1 MRIIFQSITDTLCMI
16 IFVRCVI
23 HLFYEMS
30 YKKQISSRTLAAV
43 SYLRISI
50 NALSVD
56 YVAKCVN
63 RKLDIVKPLRHI
75 IATLVLLAI
84 TGCSAT
90 NVPEPGD
97 GSYSRPPSSTSS
109 SSNKTAY
116 AKPYKV
122 NGKYY
127 HPLVSARGFS
137 QQGIASWY
145 GKQFHGR
152 KTANGEIYNMYGV
165 SAAHKTLP
173 LGTWVRVYNLKNNK
187 TLDLRINDRGPF
199 VTGRIIDLSY
209 KAAQL
214 LGVALPGTAPV
225 KIVALGEASGSDSAG
240 HVVYKPV
247 DYFKGNF
254 TVQVG
259 AFTVRNNAQRL
270 KIKLGRKYINSHI
283 NEYTDARGKFYRVRV
298 GRFRDLDA
306 AEQFN
311 NELAKAGAKN
321 SFVVAE

>member
-1 MRIIFQSITDTLCMI
+1 MEITFKSIIDRLLIVIT
-16 IFVRCVI
+16 
-23 HLFYEMS
+23 
-30 YKKQISSRTLAAV
+30 
-43 SYLRISI
+43 
-50 NALSVD
+50 
-56 YVAKCVN
+56 
-63 RKLDIVKPLRHI
+63 PLKHI
-75 IATLVLLAI
+75 IITLVLLAI

-90 NVPEPGD
+90 VLPDPEEAET
-97 GSYSRPPSSTSS
+97 YSRPDSSSSSSSSSTSS
-109 SSNKTAY
+109 SSSRRTAY
-116 AKPYKV
+116 TKPYKIK
-122 NGKYY
+122 GKYY
-127 HPLVSARGFS
+127 HPLASSQGFV

-145 GKQFHGR
+145 GEQFHGR
-152 KTANGEIYNMYGV
+152 KTANGETYNMYGV

-173 LGTWVRVYNLKNNK
+173 LGTWVRVYNLENSK

-209 KAAQL
+209 KAAQM
-214 LGVALPGTAPV
+214 LGVAGPGTAQV
-225 KIVALGEASGSDSAG
+225 KVVALGEASGSDKRG
-240 HVVYKPV
+240 NVIYKPV

-259 AFTVRNNAQRL
+259 AFTVRANAQKL

-306 AEQFN
+306 AERFN
-311 NELAKAGAKN
+311 EELTQAGAKN

>member
-1 MRIIFQSITDTLCMI
+1 MRRALKQVISRFVTMSPFKQITVRLFEMLPIARIIAKLLTVRPLQEGTGRVLMVTPFRQIT
-16 IFVRCVI
+16 
-23 HLFYEMS
+23 
-30 YKKQISSRTLAAV
+30 
-43 SYLRISI
+43 
-50 NALSVD
+50 
-56 YVAKCVN
+56 
-63 RKLDIVKPLRHI
+63 
-75 IATLVLLAI
+75 ATLVLLAL

-90 NVPEPGD
+90 TLPEPED
-97 GSYSRPPSSTSS
+97 GSYTPPQSPSS
-109 SSNKTAY
+109 SSSGQLAY

-127 HPLVSARGFS
+127 HPLISSRGFI

-152 KTANGEIYNMYGV
+152 KTANGETYNMYGV

-173 LGTWVRVYNLKNNK
+173 LGTWVRVYNLQNSK

-214 LGVALPGTAPV
+214 LGVAAPGTAPV
-225 KIVALGEASGSDSAG
+225 KIVALGEAAGSDRSG

-247 DYFKGNF
+247 DYFRGNF

-259 AFTVRNNAQRL
+259 AFTVKKNAQKL

-298 GRFRDLDA
+298 GRFKELDR

-311 NELAKAGAKN
+311 EELARAGAKN